1 MANRL
6 IQSMMD
12 RSQLYKSGSDM
23 NNTVPVR
30 NVYGAATGST
40 LGQVSAPMS
49 PASLSGTYSQAPASS
64 DNPTQGE
71 PAASNGG
78 GALAQPL
85 TWLVI
90 LALLLVG
97 FKFLSHKA
105 GDGGQFANLK
115 VTIWNVVLI
124 ALAATVGIAFFKV
137 VFGRIR
143 VPGLS
148 DLVAAV

>member
-30 NVYGAATGST
+30 NVYGAATGNT

-49 PASLSGTYSQAPASS
+49 PASLSGTYSQAPSS
-64 DNPTQGE
+64 ADNPTQGE
-71 PAASNGG
+71 PAASGG
-78 GALAQPL
+78 GALGQPL

-97 FKFLSHKA
+97 FKFLSQKA

-137 VFGRIR
+137 IFGRIR
-143 VPGLS
+143 IPGLS